1 MPRVSVVMP
10 VYNRERFLGEAIA
23 SILGQTYADLEL
35 IVVDDGSSDR
45 SPDIISEYAA
55 RDARVVPVYL
65 QQNVGRG
72 AARNRGIERAS
83 GEYIAGM
90 DSDDISLPDRLQRQV
105 DFLDAQPEI
114 GLVSAQVWIMR
125 ENEFWAYRPETV
137 PTHPEIAWKL
147 LFPPAAMHDNLL
159 LLRAELLHAIGGY
172 NPERMWA
179 DGIDLCF
186 RLLPIARFVNM
197 PDHLLIYRHHSQWAS
212 ASDRQQIESA
222 RQEVFSAAVY
232 GILGTGSEAA
242 VTRLYRARKRAARF
256 TARERVALRSDLQR
270 LIEGMVGAGWVEAD
284 ERPVLEAFAQSL
296 LMRVTPRH
304 RRYLQYMRHPRQHQ
318 QIARNLLQRY
328 FGTR

>member
-114 GLVSAQVWIMR
+114 SLVSAQLIVAGEDFQFSHVSYMPLEHPYILWSVLFLPPGISGPTPVIRRGALEAVGGFYEGELTCEDTELFYRLLAR
-125 ENEFWAYRPETV
+125 ERFACLDSPLYIYRQHPQMTGRAQYEKQKQEGIAIFRDMLIRLWGEVPPETFD
-137 PTHPEIAWKL
+137 
-147 LFPPAAMHDNLL
+147 LFVRFRWRDEVEPIRRAERKA
-159 LLRAELLHAIGGY
+159 LRAEL
-172 NPERMWA
+172 
-179 DGIDLCF
+179 
-186 RLLPIARFVNM
+186 V
-197 PDHLLIYRHHSQWAS
+197 
-212 ASDRQQIESA
+212 
-222 RQEVFSAAVY
+222 
-232 GILGTGSEAA
+232 
-242 VTRLYRARKRAARF
+242 
-256 TARERVALRSDLQR
+256 R
-270 LIEGMVGAGWVEAD
+270 LIDSLVADGWVEAD
-284 ERPVLEAFAQSL
+284 ERPVLEAEMERKLNRIRPQ
-296 LMRVTPRH
+296 
-304 RRYLQYMRHPRQHQ
+304 RRYFW
-318 QIARNLLQRY
+318 RY
-328 FGTR
+328 LRYLR